1 MLAKI
6 IQKFFFVGG
15 NFGFHQ
21 FIFKGDNHI
30 FKELLIND
38 QINAQEVR
46 LISSTGEQL
55 GIVPLAQANHI
66 AETENLDLV
75 MMSAGSNPPV
85 CKIMDYGKY
94 RFDAIKK
101 EKELKKNQ
109 KIVELKEIQLSL
121 TIDKHDIEYRAKQ
134 GNKFLQDGNK
144 VKLVLRMRGRQ
155 QAFVNNAIAVVNN
168 FYELLKE
175 NGTIEKQPEVN
186 GRNIF
191 LIVNPK
197 NK

>member
-1 MLAKI
+1 M
-6 IQKFFFVGG
+6 FFVGG

-21 FIFKGDNHI
+21 FIFKGDNLI

-38 QINAQEVR
+38 QITAQNVR
-46 LISSTGEQL
+46 LISSSGEQL
-55 GIVPLAQANHI
+55 GIVPLARANQI
-66 AETENLDLV
+66 AEEENLDLV
-75 MMSAGSNPPV
+75 MMSAQSNPPV

-134 GNKFLQDGNK
+134 GNNFLQEGNK
-144 VKLVLRMRGRQ
+144 VKLALRMRGRQ

-175 NGTIEKQPEVN
+175 NGTIDKQPEVN
-186 GRNIF
+186 GRNIY

>member
-1 MLAKI
+1 MGQWWNQKGNYKI
-6 IQKFFFVGG
+6 ISV
-15 NFGFHQ
+15 
-21 FIFKGDNHI
+21 I
-30 FKELLIND
+30 E
-38 QINAQEVR
+38 
-46 LISSTGEQL
+46 
-55 GIVPLAQANHI
+55 AN
-66 AETENLDLV
+66 
-75 MMSAGSNPPV
+75 
-85 CKIMDYGKY
+85 
-94 RFDAIKK
+94 
-101 EKELKKNQ
+101 KNQ

-144 VKLVLRMRGRQ
+144 VKLVLRMKGRQ

>member
-1 MLAKI
+1 MEIFCIRQSIFFKEDKI
-6 IQKFFFVGG
+6 
-15 NFGFHQ
+15 
-21 FIFKGDNHI
+21 I

-38 QINAQEVR
+38 QITAKEVR
-46 LISSTGEQL
+46 LISSSGEQL
-55 GIVPLAQANHI
+55 GIVETSKANQI
-66 AETENLDLV
+66 AEQENLDLV
-75 MMSAGSNPPV
+75 MMAANSQPPV

-134 GNKFLQDGNK
+134 GNKFLQNGDK

-155 QAFVNNAIAVVNN
+155 QAFVNNAIEVVNN
-168 FYELLKE
+168 FYTLLSE
-175 NGTIEKQPEVN
+175 NGTIDKKPEVN
-186 GRNIF
+186 GRNVF
-191 LIVNPK
+191 LIVSPK
-197 NK
+197 K

>member
-1 MLAKI
+1 MVVGKNNS
-6 IQKFFFVGG
+6 KNFFVGG

-21 FIFKGDNHI
+21 FIFKGDNLI

-38 QINAQEVR
+38 QIIAQEVR

-55 GIVPLAQANHI
+55 GIVPLSRANQI
-66 AETENLDLV
+66 AEEENLDLV
-75 MMSAGSNPPV
+75 MMSSTSNPPV

-134 GNKFLQDGNK
+134 GNK